1 MKRERASAAHAPEPA
16 AAGAKQSHRT
26 AGFQAVWSEAT
37 KVIVQDLKFFKIP
50 GLAEQEFWSNLPF
63 WCISFLPPCAM
74 SQICDFQ
81 ET

>member
-74 SQICDFQ
+74 SQTWDFQ